1 MCTLYMAAHLC
12 MWLCICVR
20 FWIILQFFF
29 LRVADE
35 DYHELA
41 NACDINYMF
50 ICSLKIRRLHV

>member
-1 MCTLYMAAHLC
+1 MHLC
-12 MWLCICVR
+12 TFLDYFTV
-20 FWIILQFFF
+20 FFP
-29 LRVADE
+29 VADG